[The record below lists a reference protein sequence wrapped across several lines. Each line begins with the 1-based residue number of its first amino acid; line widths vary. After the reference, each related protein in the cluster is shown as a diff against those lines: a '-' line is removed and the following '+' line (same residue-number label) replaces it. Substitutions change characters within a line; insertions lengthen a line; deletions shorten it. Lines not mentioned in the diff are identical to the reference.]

1 MKRSLF
7 IARRFLQAITHEK
20 TIAAM
25 LTICGTSITISTCAL
40 ALIMAIMNGF
50 QYATT
55 RSLQGIHS
63 DITMQAPAGRAI
75 DFKKINATLH
85 KEFPHLVEHATP
97 IAYHHAILQT
107 KAVQDISHVVVIQ
120 GIDPVHDAQTRSLMQ
135 MLNKKNSA
143 SSQLT
148 IPENSLVVGNVLAQE
163 LNIKPTETITLLFS
177 NDHNG
182 DGDLSFEKTKS
193 AVSNLFT
200 SGIDEFDHGV
210 VFCTLTTFKK
220 LFPDTGIAHIGIK
233 LKPGVDAAQAIAEL
247 KERFKLEMFS
257 WQELYPALLDALKL
271 ERWAMFLIL
280 ILVAC
285 IASITTIALL
295 MMYMFHQKTTFALF
309 TAMGMRTVQLRVI
322 VTLVGVAITFI
333 ATMLGIVLATGIS
346 FILEQYKLIALPD
359 IYYIGHVPAHM
370 DLTTVILVICL
381 MNGVSLIT
389 SWLTT
394 GLIKKMNLAKLLK

>member
-7 IARRFLQAITHEK
+7 IARRFLQALFYEK

-25 LTICGTSITISTCAL
+25 LTICGVSIMVSTCAL

-50 QYATT
+50 QCATT

-63 DITMQAPAGRAI
+63 DITMQSPIGKSI
-75 DFKKINATLH
+75 DFKKIYTTLV
-85 KEFPHLVEHATP
+85 KEFPHLIEHATP
-97 IAYHHAILQT
+97 IAYHHALIQT
-107 KAVQDISHVVVIQ
+107 KTVQDISHVIVIQ
-120 GIDPVHDAQTRSLMQ
+120 GIDVAHDAQTRSLMQ
-135 MLNKKNSA
+135 MLNKNTEEPVTT
-143 SSQLT
+143 LPLHT
-148 IPENSLVVGNVLAQE
+148 IALGRALAQE
-163 LNIKPTETITLLFS
+163 LHIQPKNTVTLLFS
-177 NDHNG
+177 AEKGRDNE
-182 DGDLSFEKTKS
+182 LTFEKTKV
-193 AVSNLFT
+193 AVSHLFT

-210 VFCTLTTFKK
+210 AFCSLATFHE

-233 LKPGVDAAQAIAEL
+233 LKPGVAPQAAIAEL
-247 KERFKLEMFS
+247 QQRFKFEIFS

-285 IASITTIALL
+285 ITSITTIALL
-295 MMYMFHQKTTFALF
+295 MMYIFYQKTTFALF
-309 TAMGMRTVQLRVI
+309 AAMGMRMLQLRVI
-322 VTLVGVAITFI
+322 VTLIGSAITFI
-333 ATMLGIVLATGIS
+333 STLLGIGLAMIIS
-346 FILEQYKLIALPD
+346 FILEHFKLIALPD

-370 DLTTVILVICL
+370 DITTIIIVICL

-394 GLIKKMNLAKLLK
+394 GFIKKMNLATLLK